1 MNTEQT
7 IAYLGPEGTY
17 CNEAARRF
25 AERMELTE
33 PEFLPC
39 TTFDEIFEVV
49 DRGKVA
55 FGVVATENSLEG
67 AVTSTLDNFAFQS
80 TCTILGEE
88 VIDIHHCLLLHPE
101 AELSDVTTVV
111 SHAQGLAQCR
121 RFLNEKLP
129 GRDTITTSSTAASA
143 QMCVRDKSVA
153 SIANALAAELHGAK
167 ILEPDVQDRF
177 GNQTKFAL
185 IGRPGTPPVFTGE
198 KYKTSLA
205 LFLQAD
211 RVGALLMILE
221 EFAYANVNLTML
233 QSRPTKQGLGD
244 YMFLVD
250 IEGHVNEPAV
260 QTALNCLRLKLREV
274 KVLGCYPV
282 D

>member
-1 MNTEQT
+1 MNDKT

-17 CNEAARRF
+17 SDEAARAF
-25 AERMELTE
+25 ATRMQLKDAEL
-33 PEFLPC
+33 LPC
-39 TTFDEIFEVV
+39 ATFDEIFEFV

-55 FGVVATENSLEG
+55 FGVVPTENSLEG
-67 AVTSTLDNFAFQS
+67 AVTATMDNFAFNS
-80 TCTILGEE
+80 AAVILGEHI
-88 VIDIHHCLLLHPE
+88 VDIHHCLLMHPD
-101 AELSDVTTVV
+101 ATVADITQIA
-111 SHAQGLAQCR
+111 SHAQGIAQCR
-121 RFLNEKLP
+121 RYLASHFPGKL
-129 GRDTITTSSTAASA
+129 TVTTSSTAESA
-143 QMCVRDKSVA
+143 RIAANDIHTA
-153 SIANALAAELHGAK
+153 GIANKLAAKIHGTRVVEED
-167 ILEPDVQDRF
+167 IEDRF

-185 IGRPGTPPVFTGE
+185 IGRPGTSNVFTGT

-233 QSRPTKQGLGD
+233 QSRPTKQALGD

-250 IEGHVNEPAV
+250 IEGSVNDPEV
-260 QTALNCLRLKLREV
+260 QTALSCLRLKLREV

-282 D
+282 G